1 MRTILISSFVSK
13 IFSHNISMCANHSF
27 LVDNQVDLVTS
38 FVTFHHVSELQTILA
53 ELVRILRVGGYLII
67 REHDCEN
74 KQSLSAKYLNF
85 VHAIMMIAG
94 VGEFADSQHA
104 KNDDYENWDKQKMD
118 IIEYTK
124 SIRYRSCSEWNKELN
139 NVGFRHRATLRYG
152 ANGSENPQNL
162 FYAVYRLET
171 K

>member
-1 MRTILISSFVSK
+1 
-13 IFSHNISMCANHSF
+13 
-27 LVDNQVDLVTS
+27 VTS
-38 FVTFHHVSELQTILA
+38 FVTFHHVPEIRKTLA
-53 ELVRILRVGGYLII
+53 ELVRILRRGGYLII

-74 KQSLSAKYLNF
+74 KRSLSAKYLNF

-94 VGEFADSQHA
+94 VGEFADS
-104 KNDDYENWDKQKMD
+104 KNANQPTIDRHSHNCEENWEKQKSY

-124 SIRYRSCSEWNKELN
+124 SIKYKSHFEWQNELK
-139 NVGFRHRATLRYG
+139 NVGFRYRATLRYG

-162 FYAVYRLET
+162 FYAIYQLEN

>member
-104 KNDDYENWDKQKMD
+104 KNDDYENGDKQKMD
-118 IIEYTK
+118 IIE
-124 SIRYRSCSEWNKELN
+124 
-139 NVGFRHRATLRYG
+139 
-152 ANGSENPQNL
+152 
-162 FYAVYRLET
+162 
-171 K
+171 